1 MTTVTWLC
9 YFTVWLLN
17 VLVEHVT
24 LTLGIK
30 EMSMEAVSPNG
41 MRPQTVERH
50 ISEDRSVQIICDY

>member
-1 MTTVTWLC
+1 MTTFSWLC
-9 YFTVWLLN
+9 CFTVWLLN

-30 EMSMEAVSPNG
+30 EMAMEAISPNG

-50 ISEDRSVQIICDY
+50 ISEDSNVQIHL